1 MVVTA
6 LKSIFLMPTKFPFH
20 RCISRICI
28 LSMGGLSHSN
38 SKRKISL
45 GDPLLRIEILRNLF
59 YFFAN
64 FSIKKAYRI
73 SYGCTHDN
81 DIECE
86 KRSPKCIFD
95 LSFCMLIFFDKK
107 RSQSSRIYPYWL
119 QFAEW
124 ILNKNPVIWTF

>member
-1 MVVTA
+1 
-6 LKSIFLMPTKFPFH
+6 MPTKFPFH

-95 LSFCMLIFFDKK
+95 LSFCMLIFFEKK
-107 RSQSSRIYPYWL
+107 GP
-119 QFAEW
+119 
-124 ILNKNPVIWTF
+124 NPQYFIHIGCTGYLITDCTFHMHWYAKDI